1 MRFIPK
7 MFPLLLLI
15 ALTTQ
20 RVNAGLGCDENGY
33 LSDTSKCWV
42 GDINRVFDGCCGML
56 TGCDG
61 GYVSEVLGWSL
72 LIYFI

>member
-20 RVNAGLGCDENGY
+20 RVNAGLGCNGKY
-33 LSDTSKCWV
+33 FFDSSKCWV
-42 GDINRVFDGCCGML
+42 GDINRVFGGTLAGCAS
-56 TGCDG
+56 G

>member
-20 RVNAGLGCDENGY
+20 RVNAGLGCIYGQF

-42 GDINRVFDGCCGML
+42 GDINRVFGGTL
-56 TGCDG
+56 TGCDSDG
-61 GYVSEVLGWSL
+61 WVSEVLGWSL

>member
-15 ALTTQ
+15 ALTAQ
-20 RVNAGLGCDENGY
+20 RVNAGLGCNGPFLY
-33 LSDTSKCWV
+33 DTSKCWV
-42 GDINRVFDGCCGML
+42 GDINRVFGGTL
-56 TGCDG
+56 TGCDA

>member
-20 RVNAGLGCDENGY
+20 RVNAGLGCNGPF
-33 LSDTSKCWV
+33 LRDTSKCWYV
-42 GDINRVFDGCCGML
+42 DINRVFGGPL

>member
-20 RVNAGLGCDENGY
+20 RVNAGLGCDDEF
-33 LSDTSKCWV
+33 LSVTSKCWV
-42 GDINRVFDGCCGML
+42 DDINRVFGGTL
-56 TGCDG
+56 TGCDADG
-61 GYVSEVLGWSL
+61 WVSEVLGWSL

>member
-1 MRFIPK
+1 

-20 RVNAGLGCDENGY
+20 RVNAGLGCDKYDGIY

-42 GDINRVFDGCCGML
+42 DDINRVFDGTL
-56 TGCDG
+56 NGCSEG
-61 GYVSEVLGWSL
+61 HVSEVLGWSL

>member
-20 RVNAGLGCDENGY
+20 RVNAGLGCDGQY

-42 GDINRVFDGCCGML
+42 DDINRVFDGTL
-56 TGCDG
+56 FGCSD